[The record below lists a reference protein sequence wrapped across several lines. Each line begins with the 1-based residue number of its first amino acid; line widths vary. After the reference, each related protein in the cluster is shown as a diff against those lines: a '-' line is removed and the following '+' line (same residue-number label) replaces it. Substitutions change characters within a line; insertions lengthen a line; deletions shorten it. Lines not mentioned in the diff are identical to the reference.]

1 MRVYVY
7 KKTLKGQVFSD
18 KKNKP
23 LKTNSKQRD
32 IYIFLSSNVC
42 YIN

>member
-23 LKTNSKQRD
+23 LKTNSKQRY
-32 IYIFLSSNVC
+32 IYIYFYHQTCV
-42 YIN
+42 I